1 MKSRFEIDQS
11 EKGEYPLG
19 AWATRNGMHFSFAHP
34 GESCVLVLYRSGGK
48 TPLAKL
54 PFPRE
59 QRMGD
64 VWSAAVAGDFAG
76 VEYLY
81 EVDGELKT
89 DPCGR
94 RFPGGSGGGI

>member
-48 TPLAKL
+48 TPLGETAVS
-54 PFPRE
+54 P
-59 QRMGD
+59 G
-64 VWSAAVAGDFAG
+64 AAHGG
-76 VEYLY
+76 RVE
-81 EVDGELKT
+81 
-89 DPCGR
+89 R
-94 RFPGGSGGGI
+94 GGGRGFRRS

>member
-1 MKSRFEIDQS
+1 
-11 EKGEYPLG
+11 
-19 AWATRNGMHFSFAHP
+19 
-34 GESCVLVLYRSGGK
+34 
-48 TPLAKL
+48 
-54 PFPRE
+54 
-59 QRMGD
+59 MGD

-94 RFPGGSGGGI
+94 QFSRAGAVGGFETSGSAPAGNGLAGAGSV

>member
-48 TPLAKL
+48 L
-54 PFPRE
+54 PWRNCRFPRE
-59 QRMGD
+59 QRMGMCGARR
-64 VWSAAVAGDFAG
+64 WPGISAG
-76 VEYLY
+76 VEYPMRW
-81 EVDGELKT
+81 T
-89 DPCGR
+89 A
-94 RFPGGSGGGI
+94 S

>member
-34 GESCVLVLYRSGGK
+34 GESCAVVLYRSGGK

-54 PFPRE
+54 PFPRVFRAGAVGGFE
-59 QRMGD
+59 TSG
-64 VWSAAVAGDFAG
+64 SAPAGNGLAG
-76 VEYLY
+76 A
-81 EVDGELKT
+81 
-89 DPCGR
+89 
-94 RFPGGSGGGI
+94 GSD

>member
-48 TPLAKL
+48 TP
-54 PFPRE
+54 
-59 QRMGD
+59 
-64 VWSAAVAGDFAG
+64 W
-76 VEYLY
+76 
-81 EVDGELKT
+81 
-89 DPCGR
+89 
-94 RFPGGSGGGI
+94 